1 MRRNPLLSNNEISM
15 SEQNEEIH
23 NEAYPKEL
31 SVLYNEILEDLL
43 KCDNSGIGKVSEETL
58 LDFLQKKLPSQ
69 RQLNIPLFKRFLQNV
84 ELNIDTMIDL
94 NDFCKKYI
102 QAHEELKL
110 NFDTLKKGFDKEKNL
125 KNELQEKIQEFK
137 NEPLNKNGISQNSK
151 IQTEIGKI
159 TFLTQINFSQIY
171 FIVSL
176 DENQNIESEIKS
188 IEDPVFSKKF
198 IFPIED
204 KQSTISYK
212 LYKLNSEKK
221 DEYLGGVE
229 VPIYMLNV
237 ENEEIF
243 SEFELKDNND
253 QTIGVFKPRIIVI
266 TSYFDLYQK
275 QYDNIDKNI
284 ESYQSKINE
293 LSENLEELS
302 LPYKAQFDK
311 SELRMKKGKNFMV
324 NNDELV
330 NGVENILKLAF
341 KDKKVK
347 WVIILKVILY
357 YCILSLL
364 FTTLVKPD
372 FISLFICLLLLILL
386 NTCKTNYIFDNFNF
400 FLAGI
405 ITMIIYDFIDYFFL
419 RKFTIDI
426 MSAVEGWA
434 RFFGFLGF
442 LGKIALFCAV
452 FVVKIKYQNT
462 GFILE

>member
-1 MRRNPLLSNNEISM
+1 MRTNPLLSNNEISI
-15 SEQNEEIH
+15 SEQNEEIK
-23 NEAYPKEL
+23 NEAYSKEL
-31 SVLYNEILEDLL
+31 TLLYNEIFEDL
-43 KCDNSGIGKVSEETL
+43 KKSDDSGTGKVTEEAL
-58 LDFLQKKLPSQ
+58 LGFLQNKLPPQ

-94 NDFCKKYI
+94 NEFCRKYI

-137 NEPLNKNGISQNSK
+137 NEPLNKNGISQNSE
-151 IQTEIGKI
+151 IHTEIGKI
-159 TFLTQINFSQIY
+159 TFLTQINVSQIY
-171 FIVSL
+171 FTVSL
-176 DENQNIESEIKS
+176 DETKNDRSESRS
-188 IEDPVFSKKF
+188 IENPTFSKKF
-198 IFPIED
+198 RFPIED
-204 KQSTISYK
+204 KQSSISYK
-212 LYKLNSEKK
+212 LFSENN
-221 DEYLGGVE
+221 EQYIGGVE

-302 LPYKAQFDK
+302 LPYKYQFEK

-330 NGVENILKLAF
+330 NGVEGLLKHAF

-347 WVIILKVILY
+347 WIIILKVILY

-386 NTCKTNYIFDNFNF
+386 NTCKTNYIFDNFNY
-400 FLAGI
+400 FLTGI
-405 ITMIIYDFIDYFFL
+405 IIMIVYDFIDYLFL
-419 RKFTIDI
+419 RKFTVDV

-452 FVVKIKYQNT
+452 FIVKVKFQRT